1 MNPPSLRTART
12 LVAGGLLLGLL
23 SGCGMPETMHHS
35 GQIGRFYGEGVS
47 FSVPQVAFG
56 EGGKEDR
63 YWELRRGID
72 KTVVVAFSPLLEG
85 DNFRENLV
93 VTSQDLDRT
102 MSPEA
107 FRAAQLQQM
116 KAEGDLVGEP
126 TLGGDTNR
134 PWAEFSRQEGQAT
147 VHCVAWFFTRPA
159 EGDLPARG
167 WVLLGT
173 AAEGATLETYRKQ
186 FEHIASTF
194 RFGRPP
200 TGFALLGDAVD
211 QVAEAAVGPAA
222 APTLSPAAPAPSP
235 EASPDASAPA
245 PAPSPEAATPAPAAS
260 PAASPSP

>member
-1 MNPPSLRTART
+1 MNPPALRTART
-12 LVAGGLLLGLL
+12 MAAGAVLLGLL
-23 SGCGMPETMHHS
+23 SGCGAPTNTHHS
-35 GQIGRFYGEGVS
+35 GQIGRFYGDGVS

-56 EGGKEDR
+56 EGGTEDK
-63 YWELRRGID
+63 YWELRGGID

-85 DNFRENLV
+85 DNFRENMVL
-93 VTSQDLDRT
+93 SAQDLDRT

-107 FRAAQLQQM
+107 FRAAQLQQV

-134 PWAEFSRQEGQAT
+134 PWAEFSRQEGGAT
-147 VHCVAWFFTRPA
+147 VRCVAWFFTRPA
-159 EGDLPARG
+159 QGDLPARG

-186 FEHIASTF
+186 FEHIAATF

-211 QVAEAAVGPAA
+211 QVAEAAVGPTA
-222 APTLSPAAPAPSP
+222 APTLSPATPA
-235 EASPDASAPA
+235 ASPDASAPA
-245 PAPSPEAATPAPAAS
+245 PA
-260 PAASPSP
+260 ASPSPESSPTESPTP